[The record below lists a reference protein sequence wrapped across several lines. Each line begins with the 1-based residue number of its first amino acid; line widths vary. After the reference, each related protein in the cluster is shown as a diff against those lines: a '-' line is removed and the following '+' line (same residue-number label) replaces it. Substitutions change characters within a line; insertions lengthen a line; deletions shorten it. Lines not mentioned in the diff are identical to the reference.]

1 LLSDAKRSRLLKL
14 LNLTSSLE
22 DHEALSAL
30 KRVRELLKGE
40 SLSWEQLLGGPA
52 QAVPKRPAPKP
63 SGFNRPE
70 DFRPPPPFRNQGYA
84 QEFYTFYEEE
94 IINKNEGRE
103 FRHKKPPDVPP
114 AGKFWVVDHH
124 RISVLFDQLL
134 NTGLVFGASEYKFI
148 TESFAIWKASSRLTD
163 IQFSALAALLE
174 RELRQGRKVY

>member
-1 LLSDAKRSRLLKL
+1 MLSDAKRSRLLKL

-52 QAVPKRPAPKP
+52 QAAPRRPAPKP
-63 SGFNRPE
+63 SGSGFKPA
-70 DFRPPPPFRNQGYA
+70 DFRTPPFRGEYA

-94 IINKNEGRE
+94 IQNRNYQSE
-103 FRHKKPPDVPP
+103 FQHKKPQDAPP
-114 AGKFWVVDHH
+114 TGKFWVVDHH

-163 IQFSALAALLE
+163 LQFSALAALLE
-174 RELRQGRKVY
+174 REMRQGRKVY